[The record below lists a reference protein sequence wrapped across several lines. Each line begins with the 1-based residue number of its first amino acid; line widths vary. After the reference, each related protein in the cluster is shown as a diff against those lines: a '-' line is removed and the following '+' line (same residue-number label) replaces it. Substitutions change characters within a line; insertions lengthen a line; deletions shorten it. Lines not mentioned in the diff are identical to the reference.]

1 MTTQTPPDGE
11 AILRQMV
18 DGLEGVTPGPWN
30 SCSPSTIHAIAAHV
44 ATLTAER
51 NAALRHLETSNN
63 IQAELFKTLF
73 ELDKEY
79 DAALARVEE
88 LAACLRDI
96 EGRSREVPTGNPK
109 WINEHARTALKE
121 QS

>member
-18 DGLEGVTPGPWN
+18 DGLEGVTQGPWN

-79 DAALARVEE
+79 DGALARVGTLE
-88 LAACLRDI
+88 AVI
-96 EGRSREVPTGNPK
+96 PPMSTMKTG
-109 WINEHARTALKE
+109 T
-121 QS
+121 